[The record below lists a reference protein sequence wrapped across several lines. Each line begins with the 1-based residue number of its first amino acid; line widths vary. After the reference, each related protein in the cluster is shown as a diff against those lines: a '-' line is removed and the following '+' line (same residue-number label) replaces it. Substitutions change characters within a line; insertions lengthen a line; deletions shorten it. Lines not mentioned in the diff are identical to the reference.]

1 MLTLIL
7 APRTCTR
14 DENEEVRFLTPPS
27 GSEEGGSSL
36 AVDDMMGSELGIRDS
51 NGGRVRGG

>member
-1 MLTLIL
+1 VLTLIL

-36 AVDDMMGSELGIRDS
+36 AVDDMVGNE
-51 NGGRVRGG
+51 